1 MNVHFLLICVAAFSY
16 HITFDFLL
24 CCQKPTKTI
33 AIGKHNNNN
42 ITLAAALTLIIIFLK
57 KIVKL

>member
-1 MNVHFLLICVAAFSY
+1 MNVHFLLICVAAFPIISLL
-16 HITFDFLL
+16 IFLL